1 MRTSRKTGRG
11 RIFGAKVAP
20 MHVREERKTNPSGA
34 AQRPGDFMERLD
46 EKAFLIKIDADTF
59 VRRIDGNEILVSIVP
74 SSCPATSYSEADAI
88 ARLLRRRRRFS
99 TAYVSDL
106 TGQPVTASMLR
117 EAQAITQEENL
128 PQTHAE
134 LDAIPVVQQKKM
146 YAESAAFRQRFHE
159 LEVTPREAAKVRR

>member
-1 MRTSRKTGRG
+1 
-11 RIFGAKVAP
+11 
-20 MHVREERKTNPSGA
+20 
-34 AQRPGDFMERLD
+34 MERLD

-159 LEVTPREAAKVRR
+159 LEVTPREPSSRLPQEPGCGRGSQI